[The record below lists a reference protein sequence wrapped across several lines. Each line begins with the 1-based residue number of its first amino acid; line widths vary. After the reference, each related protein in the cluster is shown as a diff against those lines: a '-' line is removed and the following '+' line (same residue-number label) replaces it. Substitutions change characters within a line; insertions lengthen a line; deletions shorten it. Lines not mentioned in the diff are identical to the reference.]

1 VNGTVIGALATGVL
15 LFISSLLVPV
25 IAKRLN
31 KATDAADSA
40 SKIAAAAG
48 QSSTMALTIAQEFK
62 QQLDSTRQQCTECTV
77 KLTALEKQIREERKQ
92 DRIERDAMYTAM
104 AEVVPLLHA
113 DAAQLTGLRA
123 AMATARRVR
132 FDD

>member
-1 VNGTVIGALATGVL
+1 MNGTVIGALATGVL
-15 LFISSLLVPV
+15 LLIGTLCAPM
-25 IAKRLN
+25 ITKKMN

-40 SKIAAAAG
+40 AKIAAAAG
-48 QSSTMALTIAQEFK
+48 TNSEWALKIAQGFEK
-62 QQLDSTRQQCTECTV
+62 QLDDTKKQCTACTE
-77 KLTALEKQIREERKQ
+77 KLSAMETQLHEERRQ